1 MSRPTMSVTPPGG
14 NGTTIFTG
22 FVGYCSA
29 KAEPETR
36 SAAKSAT
43 MRTIV
48 FIGPLLNRDS
58 PDDPRT
64 GVNIRVFPPFLQ
76 DRSEV
81 RTASDEP
88 RPHED
93 SAMAA
98 SFRSS
103 ES

>member
-64 GVNIRVFPPFLQ
+64 GVNIRVFPPSCKTEARFGRLLTN
-76 DRSEV
+76 RGL
-81 RTASDEP
+81 
-88 RPHED
+88 HEERVD
-93 SAMAA
+93 LGSI
-98 SFRSS
+98 RC
-103 ES
+103 